1 MNDNNKFIA
10 GLLIGAAAGAALI
23 LFLTSD
29 KGKELISDVKD
40 GADKMKEGLKDTI
53 EDVDLAVNEWIE
65 KGKSFVND
73 LEKKAEPS
81 A

>member
-1 MNDNNKFIA
+1 MSNNNKFIA

-29 KGKELISDVKD
+29 KGKEMISDVKD

-65 KGKSFVND
+65 KGKSFIND
-73 LEKKAEPS
+73 LDSKAEQS